1 MEKYIY
7 HVKER
12 IIMLSASLLRGFSI
26 LLILQWLSAIITDF
40 FKIPFPSPLLG
51 MLLLAVLLKTGIIPI
66 SAVEDI
72 CDILIDKMGMLFLPA
87 GVSLLLYIDIVRAE
101 LSPILLTLCI
111 SSLIILA
118 VTSLFLETVLK
129 KKRKGGNSDVS

>member
-1 MEKYIY
+1 
-7 HVKER
+7 
-12 IIMLSASLLRGFSI
+12 
-26 LLILQWLSAIITDF
+26 
-40 FKIPFPSPLLG
+40 
-51 MLLLAVLLKTGIIPI
+51 MLLLAVLLKTGIILI

-72 CDILIDKMGMLFLPA
+72 CDILIDKMCMLFLSA
-87 GVSLLLYIDIVRAE
+87 GVSILIYIDIVRAE

-129 KKRKGGNSDVS
+129 KKSKGGNSGVS

>member
-1 MEKYIY
+1 
-7 HVKER
+7 
-12 IIMLSASLLRGFSI
+12 MLSTSLLNGFSI
-26 LLILQWLSAIITDF
+26 LLILQWLSVIIMDF
-40 FKIPFPSPLLG
+40 LKIPFPSPLLG
-51 MLLLAVLLKTGIIPI
+51 MLLLAVLLKTGIILI

-72 CDILIDKMGMLFLPA
+72 CDILIDKMCMLFLSA
-87 GVSLLLYIDIVRAE
+87 GVSILIYIDIVRAE

-129 KKRKGGNSDVS
+129 KKSKGGNSGVS

>member
-1 MEKYIY
+1 MEKYTY
-7 HVKER
+7 HDKER
-12 IIMLSASLLRGFSI
+12 IIMLATSLLRGFSI
-26 LLILQWLSAIITDF
+26 LLILQWLSSIIIDF

-51 MLLLAVLLKTGIIPI
+51 MLLMAVLLKTGIIPI

-101 LSPILLTLCI
+101 LAPILLTLCI

-118 VTSLFLETVLK
+118 VTSLFLEAVLR
-129 KKRKGGNSDVS
+129 KKRKGGKSDVS

>member
-1 MEKYIY
+1 M
-7 HVKER
+7 
-12 IIMLSASLLRGFSI
+12 
-26 LLILQWLSAIITDF
+26 DF
-40 FKIPFPSPLLG
+40 LKIPFPSPLLG
-51 MLLLAVLLKTGIIPI
+51 MLLLAVLLKTGIILI

-72 CDILIDKMGMLFLPA
+72 CDILIDKMGMLFLSA
-87 GVSLLLYIDIVRAE
+87 GVSILLYIDIVRAE

>member
-1 MEKYIY
+1 
-7 HVKER
+7 
-12 IIMLSASLLRGFSI
+12 MLSTSLLNGFSI
-26 LLILQWLSAIITDF
+26 LLILQWLSVIIMDF
-40 FKIPFPSPLLG
+40 LKIPFPSPLLG
-51 MLLLAVLLKTGIIPI
+51 MLLLAVLLKTGIILI

-72 CDILIDKMGMLFLPA
+72 CDILIDKMCMLFLSA
-87 GVSLLLYIDIVRAE
+87 GVSILLYIDIVRAE

-129 KKRKGGNSDVS
+129 KKRKGENSGVS

>member
-1 MEKYIY
+1 
-7 HVKER
+7 
-12 IIMLSASLLRGFSI
+12 MLSTSLLKGFSI
-26 LLILQWLSAIITDF
+26 LLILQWLSAIIMDF
-40 FKIPFPSPLLG
+40 LKIPFPSPLLG
-51 MLLLAVLLKTGIIPI
+51 MLLLAVLLKTDIIPI

-87 GVSLLLYIDIVRAE
+87 GVSILLYIDIVRAE

-118 VTSLFLETVLK
+118 VTSLFLEAVLK